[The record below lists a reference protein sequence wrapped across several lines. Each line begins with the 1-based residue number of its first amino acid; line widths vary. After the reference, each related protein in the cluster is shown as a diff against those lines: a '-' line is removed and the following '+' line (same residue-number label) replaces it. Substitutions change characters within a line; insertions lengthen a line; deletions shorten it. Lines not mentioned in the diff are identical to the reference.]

1 MNALLRPW
9 PGPHG
14 GVPPFDRVAVE
25 DFEPALQAAMQAQ
38 LAQIERIAAQAQPP
52 DFENTFAA
60 LERSGREFARV
71 ASVYRV
77 HSSTLK
83 TPAFQAVERA
93 MAPRLAA
100 FQDRIVQNA
109 RLFARITAAWEASR
123 DDPRLT
129 SEQRRLAWLKYTD
142 FTRSGARLDEPSK
155 ARLSQINQRLATLY
169 TQFSQN
175 VLADESERVML
186 LESERDLAGLPEAVR
201 AGAAAAA
208 AERGHAGRW
217 AILNTRSSVEPF
229 LAFSERRDLRERV
242 WRTFCSRGDN
252 GDGRDNK
259 GAIAEIVRL
268 RAERARLLGY
278 PTHAHWRLE
287 RSMAGSPDRAM
298 ELMYAVWKPAVARAV
313 EEIAD
318 MQALADAQ
326 GAGISI
332 EPWDYRHYAEK
343 VRKAKFDL
351 DENEVKPYL
360 RLEKPARGDVLGGG
374 RALRPALRAARGPSG
389 LPPGRARVGGDQR
402 AGPRRPVLFRR
413 LRAPRQE
420 FRRMDERLPQP
431 GTLRRAR
438 HHDRVQQ
445 RQLREGRARRA
456 RAHQLA

>member
-1 MNALLRPW
+1 MNALLQPW

-14 GVPPFDRVAVE
+14 GVPPFERVAVE

-38 LAQIERIAAQAQPP
+38 LAEIERIAAQTQPP

-60 LERSGREFARV
+60 LERSGRAFARV

-83 TPAFQAVERA
+83 TPSFQAVERA

-109 RLFARITAAWEASR
+109 RLFARVTAAWEASR

-129 SEQRRLAWLKYTD
+129 PEQRRLAWLKYTD

-155 ARLSQINQRLATLY
+155 ARLSQINQRLAALY

-186 LESERDLAGLPEAVR
+186 LESEGDLAGLPEAVR

-229 LAFSERRDLRERV
+229 LAFSERRDLREQV
-242 WRTFCSRGDN
+242 WRAFCSRGDN

-259 GAIAEIVRL
+259 SAIAEIVHL

-360 RLEKPARGDVLGGG
+360 RLESLREAMFWVAGELFGLRFAPRTDIPIYHPDVRVWEVTNAAQGHVGLFYFDAYARPGKNSGAWMNAYRNQERFDGPVTAIVSNNANFVKG
-374 RALRPALRAARGPSG
+374 AAAR
-389 LPPGRARVGGDQR
+389 
-402 AGPRRPVLFRR
+402 
-413 LRAPRQE
+413 
-420 FRRMDERLPQP
+420 
-431 GTLRRAR
+431 
-438 HHDRVQQ
+438 
-445 RQLREGRARRA
+445 
-456 RAHQLA
+456 LATTR